1 MDNAPQLGNSS
12 TGQEV
17 IDSLVSV
24 TAGAMCQTGLIWR
37 GRQEDLMTFA
47 EFKRVIDEFD
57 AHRPECEGSEVFI
70 NLGHEVVAFDAM
82 PSSPCKIN
90 L

>member
-17 IDSLVSV
+17 IDLLVSV

-37 GRQEDLMTFA
+37 GRTFA

-57 AHRPECEGSEVFI
+57 AHRPECKGSEVFI